1 MGLCAGELP
10 GWVGGEFK
18 EITIAKKAVT
28 IAFRDTGLRFSG
40 VHYPAQGAPESF
52 ASEYGSKI
60 EIAAGGGL
68 SLQERAIR
76 YQIRYLPVAAEA
88 AEIEPKSLCS
98 MLASDRNRLSL
109 PVPAVV
115 VFRTEDARSAGR
127 GLREQRAVIVPL
139 EGLSAEAIAQTEAQ
153 LQQRFAAKPTRSEK
167 FLYVACETV
176 RNQ

>member
-1 MGLCAGELP
+1 MALCAGELP

-28 IAFRDTGLRFSG
+28 IAFRDTGIRFSG

-52 ASEYGSKI
+52 ASEYGAKI

-68 SLQERAIR
+68 SLQERSIR
-76 YQIRYLPVAAEA
+76 YQIRYLPVSPEDGAT
-88 AEIEPKSLCS
+88 EPKSLCS

-115 VFRTEDARSAGR
+115 VLRTEDARSAGR

-139 EGLSAEAIAQTEAQ
+139 EGLSAETIAQTESQ
-153 LQQRFAAKPTRSEK
+153 LEKRFAAKPTRSENY
-167 FLYVACETV
+167 LYVACETV
-176 RNQ
+176 RDQ